1 MLLKLLFILRSYN
14 FRHGNEEKMVTLFG
28 LLQALVSFLQSE
40 DDTIRAVKVGDTN
53 VVFMV
58 KTPLILVCV
67 SQLGEAISQIE
78 THLM

>member
-1 MLLKLLFILRSYN
+1 
-14 FRHGNEEKMVTLFG
+14 MVTFFG

-53 VVFMV
+53 VVFLV
-58 KTPLILVCV
+58 KSPLILVCV

-78 THLM
+78 THLT